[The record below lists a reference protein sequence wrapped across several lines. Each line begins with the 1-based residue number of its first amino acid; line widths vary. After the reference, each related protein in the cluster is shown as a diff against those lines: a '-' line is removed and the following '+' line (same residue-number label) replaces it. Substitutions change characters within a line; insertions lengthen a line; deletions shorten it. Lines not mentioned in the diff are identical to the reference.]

1 MENLE
6 IARKLTDVA
15 QNIQT
20 LITLTALVSISE
32 RDEDKIYFMN
42 EVLTSVLDR
51 LSNAV
56 GELTNLSDELVE
68 LD

>member
-1 MENLE
+1 
-6 IARKLTDVA
+6 
-15 QNIQT
+15 
-20 LITLTALVSISE
+20 
-32 RDEDKIYFMN
+32 MN

>member
-6 IARKLTDVA
+6 IAKKITDIA

-32 RDEDKIYFMN
+32 RDEDKICFMN
-42 EVLTSVLDR
+42 EVLTPVLDR

>member
-6 IARKLTDVA
+6 IAKKLTDIA

-42 EVLTSVLDR
+42 EVLTPVLDR

>member
-56 GELTNLSDELVE
+56 GELTNLSDELVS

>member
-6 IARKLTDVA
+6 IARKLTDIA
-15 QNIQT
+15 ENIQT

-42 EVLTSVLDR
+42 EVLKSVLDR

>member
-6 IARKLTDVA
+6 IAKKLTDIA

>member
-6 IARKLTDVA
+6 IARKLTDIA
-15 QNIQT
+15 ENIQI

-32 RDEDKIYFMN
+32 REEDKIYFMN

-56 GELTNLSDELVE
+56 GELTNLSDELVS

>member
-20 LITLTALVSISE
+20 LITLTALVSTSE